1 MAIARR
7 RVCINDTDS
16 VEFPIK
22 MMTPQVS
29 ASQLSIEQIVL
40 EIFSTRRIT
49 RTDQR
54 RLMSML
60 LAKDFLSSQEQN
72 SINRIFESLRQG
84 AIRVVD

>member
-1 MAIARR
+1 
-7 RVCINDTDS
+7 
-16 VEFPIK
+16 

-29 ASQLSIEQIVL
+29 APQLSIEQIVL

-60 LAKDFLSSQEQN
+60 LAKDFLSSEEQN
-72 SINRIFESLRQG
+72 SINRMFESLRQG

>member
-1 MAIARR
+1 M
-7 RVCINDTDS
+7 
-16 VEFPIK
+16 K

-29 ASQLSIEQIVL
+29 APQLSIEQIVL
-40 EIFSTRRIT
+40 EIFSNRRIT

-60 LAKDFLSSQEQN
+60 LAKDCLSSEEQN
-72 SINRIFESLRQG
+72 SINRMFESLRQG